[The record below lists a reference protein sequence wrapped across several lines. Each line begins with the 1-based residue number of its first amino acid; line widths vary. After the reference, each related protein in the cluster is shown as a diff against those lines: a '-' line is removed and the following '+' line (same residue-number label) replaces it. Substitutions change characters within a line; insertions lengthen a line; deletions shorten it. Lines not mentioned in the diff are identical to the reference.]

1 MTFFTADDLIKP
13 GMVVVQEGQ
22 SQKAVAMSD
31 GAGDPAVGIVGC
43 LPGQDVDTAYAVGS
57 TVPVYM
63 VGSFATVWVRYRLT
77 GGALVAGSPVMADD
91 TGPDGLCI
99 AGADSAT
106 VFAAGVGRCTHWH
119 DDIGSESWVAVKL
132 CGV

>member
-13 GMVVVQEGQ
+13 GMVVVQTGQ

-31 GAGDPAVGIVGC
+31 GAGDVAVGIVGC

-63 VGSFATVWVRYRLT
+63 VGSFATVWVRFRT
-77 GGALVAGSPVMADD
+77 NGGATVAGTPIMAEH
-91 TGPDGLCI
+91 TGPDGLSII
-99 AGADSAT
+99 ATDSVT
-106 VFAAGVGRCTHWH
+106 VFATGIGRCTHWH
-119 DDIGSESWVAVKL
+119 DDIASESWIAVKL